1 MEAKEER
8 EVISYQH
15 GYQDGK
21 KAGEKYALSKEGH
34 EAISYL
40 EGHQDG
46 EKKGIDKGRKEVVEW
61 IEGHKGAIGRSE
73 KRYLFLGYKWQAK
86 LKEWGL

>member
-61 IEGHKGAIGRSE
+61 IENRGGSLDGFRE
-73 KRYLFLGYKWQAK
+73 EWQAIRNGDY
-86 LKEWGL
+86 ETD